1 MRKGLVLLAAVMGL
15 AVSCDNRKMTNAFE
29 AEEED
34 DCDSVEAFVGD
45 TLHLFDEE
53 LPPVA
58 ADKLFDDFFF
68 TFIDDPKYRLRRI
81 SFPLQCSDGEE
92 LGQIARDEWKLI
104 DPFDIGRLF
113 FVIYE
118 REQDL
123 ELLKDTAVSE
133 VFVERIFLQE
143 QRMEVYDF
151 KRMDGKWRLANMKKE
166 DWLNTPNGD
175 FLKFYAHFVSDS
187 LFQREAL
194 SEPVKVVL
202 TPGDGDEEVQEE
214 FITKD
219 EWFEIQEGS
228 PVFDEVLM
236 NIDYG
241 QTSISQNRK
250 ILMLEGVSN
259 GLQMKFKFNKQNEK
273 WMLIE
278 VEY

>member
-1 MRKGLVLLAAVMGL
+1 MLAAVMGL

-187 LFQREAL
+187 LFQRKAL

-273 WMLIE
+273 WMLME